1 MCIRDS
7 KEAEEAAEK
16 KLAGRRKSITQS
28 ETEFRKEA
36 RKHALELAKSSSSG
50 IGDEAVAAA
59 DSVHHKLD
67 EIAHALDHDVPVDD
81 IVVDAKVDG
90 QHYPIGANL
99 WVKRSDGSK
108 SECTV
113 KAYDPKDK
121 TYTVSLD
128 DGSSGEAISK
138 IVKESKP
145 VSYTHLT
152 LPTICSV

>member
-1 MCIRDS
+1 M
-7 KEAEEAAEK
+7 
-16 KLAGRRKSITQS
+16 
-28 ETEFRKEA
+28 A
-36 RKHALELAKSSSSG
+36 R
-50 IGDEAVAAA
+50 VARF
-59 DSVHHKLD
+59 
-67 EIAHALDHDVPVDD
+67 AHALDHDVPVDD

-138 IVKESKP
+138 IVKESKLETKYKGSASRGSITNKGGSSRGSSITAKP
-145 VSYTHLT
+145 AEVKIEIATGAGATSTD
-152 LPTICSV
+152 